1 MSNNNTVTVD
11 QYDSLKAKFL
21 TVDRSYESLKAL
33 ARKGECGLGANARFA
48 ASRLSGDIR
57 LPFTAVGE
65 FEGLRARYKEL
76 GKTVC
81 DRFGVSVLGPVCGGV
96 HSPHFLPSASDREER
111 A

>member
-48 ASRLSGDIR
+48 APRLSGDIR
-57 LPFTAVGE
+57 PPVYSCGRVRGAESQVQG
-65 FEGLRARYKEL
+65 ARED
-76 GKTVC
+76 GM
-81 DRFGVSVLGPVCGGV
+81 
-96 HSPHFLPSASDREER
+96 
-111 A
+111 